1 MKGLGWLC
9 LWALALAAQA
19 EVYTWKD
26 GSGKTIFSDRP
37 PTGGVVRQLDTRVA
51 PPARVTGAASAPA
64 AASAPLSGQALQ
76 QEAEQFNRK
85 VEVFNRQVREEN
97 CRRARANVDVLSR
110 SFSKTAQGL
119 LQEAQQDV
127 KTWCAS

>member
-9 LWALALAAQA
+9 LWALALVAQA

-51 PPARVTGAASAPA
+51 PPPKVASAPSV
-64 AASAPLSGQALQ
+64 ASAPLSGQTLQ

-85 VEVFNRQVREEN
+85 VEAFNRQVREEN